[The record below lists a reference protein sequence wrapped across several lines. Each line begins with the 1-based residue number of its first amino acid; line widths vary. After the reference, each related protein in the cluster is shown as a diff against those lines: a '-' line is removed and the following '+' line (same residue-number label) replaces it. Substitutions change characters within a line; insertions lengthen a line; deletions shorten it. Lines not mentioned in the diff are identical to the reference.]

1 MSDKNSNNQYKTR
14 YEELKNLKLKEG
26 EVNLYQIALNLKIK
40 TTGKNKHDLILNII
54 MKEQELREKSIKE
67 QKEQKEKKFSETEC
81 PVCFEEFETNFTPL
95 EPCGHFIHIECVKKT
110 NKMECPLCRQP
121 IIDPDIEV
129 KKTIKTFLNIFA
141 SLRSISSSIYD
152 KNSFNIIMNELASNQ
167 FIYIL
172 SNLKFIEKRPTFK
185 NVVLQKAKEF
195 QNDIVSN
202 TKLRKICEEMISK
215 LTDLDDSQGVSQ
227 GVSQGLI

>member
-54 MKEQELREKSIKE
+54 MKENELREKSI
-67 QKEQKEKKFSETEC
+67 KEQKEKKFSETEC

-110 NKMECPLCRQP
+110 NKMDCPLCRQH

-129 KKTIKTFLNIFA
+129 KKTIKTFLNIFD
-141 SLRSISSSIYD
+141 SLRSISNSYYD

-172 SNLKFIEKRPTFK
+172 SNLKFVEKHPSFK
-185 NVVLQKAKEF
+185 NIVLKKAKEF
-195 QNDIVSN
+195 QNDILCN

-215 LTDLDDSQGVSQ
+215 LTDFSE
-227 GVSQGLI
+227 IK